1 MFTQLLTHTQEY
13 NTTEIDLGILLE
25 LVCRNAFLKRLVTCM
40 GTEDQNRKI
49 DPEEAL
55 PLLQICFQQLVRTT
69 TSLNPKMSSVML
81 RKGNELALSL
91 IKTLSNRHP
100 VRPSF
105 FFFHI
110 FVFHS
115 HFDQTYHRP
124 DTHCQELALK
134 QYTKYLERAVRKRKS
149 GPVELVFQA
158 AKYINIG
165 FTNIQEK
172 IDLIMVH
179 KSVFKSQPKK
189 SKSFRDSRDM
199 DVEIYNIP
207 GPRRAALTG
216 TFIVLF

>member
-69 TSLNPKMSSVML
+69 TSLNPKMSSAML

-105 FFFHI
+105 FFFI
-110 FVFHS
+110 FLFFIHTLTKLTT
-115 HFDQTYHRP
+115 DP
-124 DTHCQELALK
+124 TH
-134 QYTKYLERAVRKRKS
+134 TVRNLRLNNTPS
-149 GPVELVFQA
+149 IL
-158 AKYINIG
+158 
-165 FTNIQEK
+165 
-172 IDLIMVH
+172 
-179 KSVFKSQPKK
+179 SVQ
-189 SKSFRDSRDM
+189 
-199 DVEIYNIP
+199 
-207 GPRRAALTG
+207 
-216 TFIVLF
+216 